1 MRLSLRPTGKF
12 RSLVVA
18 LVLCGPGALARA
30 EDWPTRPIKITVSA
44 AAGGPIDVFGRV
56 LADRLGQELG
66 QSAVIENIPGAGGAI
81 GGQHV
86 AHAPPDGY
94 TVLLG
99 TSATHTFSQLL
110 YQTPLY
116 DARADFAPVALI
128 AEIPLVL
135 IVRKDLPVK
144 TMAEFVAYAR
154 ANAPRMNYGSAG
166 VGSSTHLGCAL
177 LTSEIGA
184 NINHVPYKGT
194 GPAMQDLMA
203 GRIDFLC
210 EIVVTAAAQIQAG
223 NVNAIATMAL
233 DRSPVLPDTPTT
245 VEAGFPA
252 LQADSFTALFLP
264 RGAPPAIVARL
275 NAAARVAMDD
285 PQLREKL
292 GKLGASIVAPD
303 RRSPAYL
310 AEYVAS
316 EIAKWRGIVEASGI
330 PPQ

>member
-1 MRLSLRPTGKF
+1 MRLSLTPTIFARG
-12 RSLVVA
+12 
-18 LVLCGPGALARA
+18 LVLALLICASGGPARSQ
-30 EDWPTRPIKITVSA
+30 EWPTRPIRIIVSA

-56 LADRLGQELG
+56 LADRLGRELG
-66 QSAVIENIPGAGGAI
+66 QSAVIDNIPGAGGAI

-110 YQTPLY
+110 YKTPLY
-116 DARADFAPVALI
+116 DARADFAPVALV

-135 IVRKDLPVK
+135 IVRKDLPVH
-144 TMAEFVAYAR
+144 TMAEFAAYAK
-154 ANAPRMNYGSAG
+154 ANAAGMNYGSAG

-177 LTSEIGA
+177 LTSVIGVD
-184 NINHVPYKGT
+184 INHVPYKGT

-210 EIVVTAAAQIQAG
+210 EIVVTAAAQVQAD
-223 NVNAIATMAL
+223 NVRAIATMAP

-245 VEAGFPA
+245 VESGFPA
-252 LQADSFTALFLP
+252 LQADSFTGLFLP
-264 RGAPPAIVARL
+264 RGASPAVVARL
-275 NAAARVAMDD
+275 NAATRVAMDD
-285 PQLREKL
+285 AELRDKL
-292 GKLGASIVAPD
+292 ARLGASIVGPERRAPE
-303 RRSPAYL
+303 YL
-310 AEYVAS
+310 AGYVGA
-316 EIAKWRGIVEASGI
+316 EIDKWRKIVDASGI